1 MGALV
6 NGWLMGVRMRVAVA
20 LLAALVASGC
30 QTKQI
35 QEMSY
40 KEKQDLAG
48 QIVLRCT
55 EQGVKSDTP
64 EMRACIASEVQREN
78 YTRQKNQAQFNRGMA
93 AMSAGF
99 ANASRSYSAAASRPT
114 YGSTTVTCRRNPAPT
129 GYSSVSCY

>member
-1 MGALV
+1 
-6 NGWLMGVRMRVAVA
+6 MRISVVA
-20 LLAALVASGC
+20 LAVLVISGC

-40 KEKQDLAG
+40 KEKQVLAG
-48 QIVLRCT
+48 QIVQRCM

-78 YTRQKNQAQFNRGMA
+78 YTRQKNQAQFNRSMA
-93 AMSAGF
+93 AIGAGLS
-99 ANASRSYSAAASRPT
+99 NASQSYSAAASRTT

-129 GYSSVSCY
+129 GYTSVSCY